1 MHMLIRNFLCQM
13 QCNPPPADTTAQL
26 LLREQ
31 QQEEFIHSKMGKK
44 NNFTNQI
51 FGFSLQQAP
60 SLIQKDAALRSEL
73 ISLLKNSKT
82 GA

>member
-13 QCNPPPADTTAQL
+13 QCNPPPADTAAQL

-31 QQEEFIHSKMGKK
+31 QQEELIHSKIVKE
-44 NNFTNQI
+44 NFTDQI

-60 SLIQKDAALRSEL
+60 SLIQKDAALNSEFIPL
-73 ISLLKNSKT
+73 
-82 GA
+82 

>member
-31 QQEEFIHSKMGKK
+31 QQEELIHSKMVKE
-44 NNFTNQI
+44 NFTDQI
-51 FGFSLQQAP
+51 FWVL
-60 SLIQKDAALRSEL
+60 LAAGTQPDTERCSSEFRVHSS
-73 ISLLKNSKT
+73 IKK
-82 GA
+82 

>member
-26 LLREQ
+26 LLKKQ
-31 QQEEFIHSKMGKK
+31 QREEFIHSKMVK

-51 FGFSLQQAP
+51 FRFSLQQAS
-60 SLIQKDAALRSEL
+60 SLMQKDAALHSEL
-73 ISLLKNSKT
+73 ISP
-82 GA
+82 